1 MDAVVFHCS
10 KLKRVVLK
18 VVLYLVLYM
27 FILRLKHNG
36 DVAPKN
42 KKNNN
47 TKFLRTWDK
56 CCTDVIG
63 LCMGYVPGF
72 RPSQYICCLPVCLF
86 LSINTRIHFL
96 TPYRPIFP
104 VKVNTRIYA

>member
-47 TKFLRTWDK
+47 TKFLRT
-56 CCTDVIG
+56 
-63 LCMGYVPGF
+63 
-72 RPSQYICCLPVCLF
+72 
-86 LSINTRIHFL
+86 
-96 TPYRPIFP
+96 
-104 VKVNTRIYA
+104 